1 MEGNQQTPDLQSILA
16 SLARFAPPVPAPE
29 VPVELDGSAFTP
41 SLSKGFG
48 LEEAAGAAGVTL
60 ILGRDSAD
68 AGCGCGF
75 GVDVRERF
83 DDSES
88 GALFSSDLVD
98 TGVDVPSLARRL
110 ARIWGS

>member
-1 MEGNQQTPDLQSILA
+1 MVDGLGEGRSAGTTSSISDA
-16 SLARFAPPVPAPE
+16 SLLRFTEE

-48 LEEAAGAAGVTL
+48 LEDAGGAAEVTL

-68 AGCGCGF
+68 AGCGCGCGF
-75 GVDVRERF
+75 GVDVREGF

-88 GALFSSDLVD
+88 GALFSSDLAD

-110 ARIWGS
+110 ARI

>member
-1 MEGNQQTPDLQSILA
+1 MVDGLGEGRSAGATSISDA
-16 SLARFAPPVPAPE
+16 SLLRFTEE

-48 LEEAAGAAGVTL
+48 LEEAGGAAGVTL

-75 GVDVRERF
+75 GVDVREGF

-88 GALFSSDLVD
+88 GALFSSDLAD

-110 ARIWGS
+110 ARIWRS